1 MKLKEILENKNDYH
15 QIDIIVSKAML
26 IADRII
32 RDLAYL
38 KSIQSNIDNVSNW
51 EDLLNELDKQV
62 SIFQKRIQEI
72 LPHLHSLEFLESAK
86 TAIEILSSKQS
97 EIILKRT
104 ELR

>member
-15 QIDIIVSKAML
+15 QIDIIVSKAIL
-26 IADRII
+26 IAERII
-32 RDLAYL
+32 RNLVYL

-51 EDLLNELDKQV
+51 EELLNELDKQI
-62 SIFQKRIQEI
+62 STFQKRIQEI
-72 LPHLHSLEFLESAK
+72 LPHLYSLEFLESAK